1 MWYRTILQNL
11 MVQLVHHDFRNKWKK
26 RNEKWVPTHIDF
38 QLTYV
43 QLRVRQRLLR
53 FLIVHD
59 PAFHMVPITPLSLSL
74 QVTISVTKSKIRF
87 FRQSLC
93 YYFFPTQNTSF
104 LLENSRRMATIT
116 DSVCRIQIKKPSSLL
131 FRILSSSGI
140 FPPFW
145 VGLNYRNKSI
155 VIVQ

>member
-1 MWYRTILQNL
+1 MLSHLDQTQTIPGIGIE
-11 MVQLVHHDFRNKWKK
+11 VLVFWP
-26 RNEKWVPTHIDF
+26 VLVLHIDF

-104 LLENSRRMATIT
+104 LLENSWRMATIT
-116 DSVCRIQIKKPSSLL
+116 DSVCRIQIKNPLPSSLEFSPLLEFFPL
-131 FRILSSSGI
+131 FELD
-140 FPPFW
+140 
-145 VGLNYRNKSI
+145 
-155 VIVQ
+155 